1 MYTMNICLVVLVIL
15 LFFIY
20 VYVDEHK
27 ITLFEGLQN
36 EEDGDDVSGLPW
48 KKMYSYLTTYEDN
61 DTPYNV
67 LINSD
72 NKPFSSSDFAA
83 NLIESDVE
91 SDFKYFNNATAIYT
105 GYEYKKS

>member
-1 MYTMNICLVVLVIL
+1 MYIMNVCLVVLVIL

-27 ITLFEGLQN
+27 ETLFEGLQN
-36 EEDGDDVSGLPW
+36 QEDGDDVSGIAW
-48 KKMYSYLTTYEDN
+48 KSMYSNLTTYEGN
-61 DTPYNV
+61 KSVYKA
-67 LINSD
+67 LITSD
-72 NKPFSSSDFAA
+72 NKQFSSSGFAA

>member
-1 MYTMNICLVVLVIL
+1 MYTMNVCLVVLVIL
-15 LFFIY
+15 IFFIY

-27 ITLFEGLQN
+27 ETLFEGLQN

-48 KKMYSYLTTYEDN
+48 KNMYSYLTTYEDN
-61 DTPYNV
+61 ETDYED
-67 LINSD
+67 LIIPK

-83 NLIESDVE
+83 NLIEFDVE